1 MEHNPTQAQADT
13 GEHLKQYGVDVT
25 EQARLGKLDPVIGRH
40 DEIRRTLQI
49 LARRTKNNPVLIGE
63 PGVGKTAI
71 AEGLALRIVSGEVP
85 ESMKDKQVISLDLA
99 SMISGAMFRG
109 QFEERLK
116 GVLKDVEASDGKVIL
131 FVDELHNMV
140 GVGKSEGSGSMDMS
154 NMLKPALARG
164 DLQLVGATTL
174 DEYRIIEKDAA
185 LARRF
190 QSVYIAEPNVEDTV
204 SILRGL
210 KSSYEVHH
218 GIRIKDEALIAA
230 ATLSD
235 RYIADRKQP
244 DKSIDLVDEACSRL
258 RLEQESKPEIIWKIE
273 RDLLTKQIELTA
285 LSNEEDDAKSV
296 TRKRHVEEEIDLLQQ
311 ELKELNATW
320 QAEKDELGK
329 AKRLQ
334 GELDVARRE
343 LKIARDKSD
352 FGRAGELLHSTIPRL
367 ERDLSDLEGEEPDN
381 KHGKM
386 LADSVSAEAI
396 ANVISR
402 HTGIPVSRI
411 TGSESSKLLHMEEKL
426 EERVVGQEYALSAV
440 SNCVRLARTR
450 LQAQDR
456 PLGVFLFLGPTGVG
470 KTELCKA
477 LAQFIFDDPDAM
489 TRIDMSEY
497 GERHTVSRLVGAPP
511 GYVGYEEG
519 GVLTESVRR
528 RPFQV
533 LLLDEFEKGHK
544 EVWNLLLQ
552 LFDEGHLTDS
562 HGRKVNFRN
571 TIVVMTSNMGAEVIA
586 QMPAHL
592 KGTEPQVQ
600 DAIMEVVRHTLSPE
614 LLNRIDESVVFNRLQ
629 REHMDKICEIG
640 ISDIAARLESGQNMK
655 LDVSPLAIDILA
667 DKGYD
672 VRYGAR
678 PLKRVLGRDLLNPLS
693 RLVLEGSVVDGD
705 TVVVRALGEAMKMI
719 EESPSSYHGWVSAS
733 RDNDKNDVVILRNH
747 EKLDNSG
754 EDSAED
760 DEERCLL

>member
-1 MEHNPTQAQADT
+1 
-13 GEHLKQYGVDVT
+13 
-25 EQARLGKLDPVIGRH
+25 
-40 DEIRRTLQI
+40 
-49 LARRTKNNPVLIGE
+49 
-63 PGVGKTAI
+63 
-71 AEGLALRIVSGEVP
+71 
-85 ESMKDKQVISLDLA
+85 
-99 SMISGAMFRG
+99 
-109 QFEERLK
+109 
-116 GVLKDVEASDGKVIL
+116 
-131 FVDELHNMV
+131 
-140 GVGKSEGSGSMDMS
+140 
-154 NMLKPALARG
+154 
-164 DLQLVGATTL
+164 
-174 DEYRIIEKDAA
+174 
-185 LARRF
+185 
-190 QSVYIAEPNVEDTV
+190 
-204 SILRGL
+204 
-210 KSSYEVHH
+210 
-218 GIRIKDEALIAA
+218 
-230 ATLSD
+230 
-235 RYIADRKQP
+235 
-244 DKSIDLVDEACSRL
+244 
-258 RLEQESKPEIIWKIE
+258 
-273 RDLLTKQIELTA
+273 
-285 LSNEEDDAKSV
+285 
-296 TRKRHVEEEIDLLQQ
+296 
-311 ELKELNATW
+311 
-320 QAEKDELGK
+320 
-329 AKRLQ
+329 
-334 GELDVARRE
+334 
-343 LKIARDKSD
+343 
-352 FGRAGELLHSTIPRL
+352 
-367 ERDLSDLEGEEPDN
+367 
-381 KHGKM
+381 M

-411 TGSESSKLLHMEEKL
+411 TGSESTKLLHMEEKL
-426 EERVVGQEYALSAV
+426 EERVVGQEHALSAV

-533 LLLDEFEKGHK
+533 LLLDEFEKGNK

-614 LLNRIDESVVFNRLQ
+614 LLNRIDESVVFNRLL

-655 LDVSPLAIDILA
+655 EAGCKSP
-667 DKGYD
+667 
-672 VRYGAR
+672 RY
-678 PLKRVLGRDLLNPLS
+678 
-693 RLVLEGSVVDGD
+693 
-705 TVVVRALGEAMKMI
+705 
-719 EESPSSYHGWVSAS
+719 
-733 RDNDKNDVVILRNH
+733 
-747 EKLDNSG
+747 
-754 EDSAED
+754 
-760 DEERCLL
+760 